1 MPSQFFQ
8 IYLVHIALGYQK
20 FRILVKMDTKKIINL
35 QKFKIH
41 FLKTKN
47 QTRLIIDYIINLFER
62 QFLMI

>member
-1 MPSQFFQ
+1 
-8 IYLVHIALGYQK
+8 
-20 FRILVKMDTKKIINL
+20 MDTKKIINL